1 MTKEEKQEKR
11 RCMALSCLDAF
22 LNTNYQNL
30 TVTSLAKQS
39 NIAKGTLYE
48 YFKNKEDIILE
59 LTEGL
64 YEQWKEKTEKEV
76 KQKEN
81 LKDKFECFFTM
92 VYTKEFK
99 NYRTILNIFAGLSHY
114 EEEETFKNF
123 LKKIYEEHLE
133 VINSLVEEGI
143 KQELFIKEARNL
155 TRGLLNSFIGFFHIS
170 LLNEKETTSI
180 EEIRSF
186 LKNFFI
192 TIEKTN

>member
-99 NYRTILNIFAGLSHY
+99 NYRTILNIFIL
-114 EEEETFKNF
+114 
-123 LKKIYEEHLE
+123 
-133 VINSLVEEGI
+133 
-143 KQELFIKEARNL
+143 
-155 TRGLLNSFIGFFHIS
+155 
-170 LLNEKETTSI
+170 
-180 EEIRSF
+180 
-186 LKNFFI
+186 
-192 TIEKTN
+192 

>member
-22 LNTNYQNL
+22 LKTNYQNL

-64 YEQWKEKTEKEV
+64 YEQWKEKTQKEV

-81 LKDKFECFFTM
+81 LKDKFEFFFTM

-192 TIEKTN
+192 TIEKAN

>member
-1 MTKEEKQEKR
+1 
-11 RCMALSCLDAF
+11 
-22 LNTNYQNL
+22 
-30 TVTSLAKQS
+30 
-39 NIAKGTLYE
+39 
-48 YFKNKEDIILE
+48 
-59 LTEGL
+59 
-64 YEQWKEKTEKEV
+64 
-76 KQKEN
+76 
-81 LKDKFECFFTM
+81 M

-186 LKNFFI
+186 LKNFFL